1 MDRAL
6 NMSRTSLLPISIDS
20 PIVVQHTQKSMLSD
34 NLNNFPE
41 LGSFSDLLHLCNDLD
56 SNAPLATLSIA
67 NNEFTA
73 PMISDSAHDSSG
85 VELVNRKFTRGR
97 CKIPIAKIASKSK
110 QHMAFSK
117 RRAGLSKKASKIC
130 VLTGARIAIVTL
142 SEAGKAFTFGNP
154 SADSVISN
162 YLQPNN

>member
-1 MDRAL
+1 
-6 NMSRTSLLPISIDS
+6 
-20 PIVVQHTQKSMLSD
+20 MLSD
-34 NLNNFPE
+34 NLNNFTE

-67 NNEFTA
+67 DDEFMA
-73 PMISDSAHDSSG
+73 PMISDNARDSSG

-110 QHMAFSK
+110 KHVAFSK
-117 RRAGLSKKASKIC
+117 RRAGLFKKASEFC
-130 VLTGARIAIVTL
+130 VLTGARIAIVTF

-154 SADSVISN
+154 SADSVISH
-162 YLQPNN
+162 YLQPTN